1 MLTLYIHAAI
11 TLSHASFHLKP
22 TATPH
27 SHFPVQMIKL
37 TLKTLVPNQKN
48 NSASR
53 GNGWR

>member
-53 GNGWR
+53 GNVWR